1 MPPNNNPEIE
11 ILFSRYG
18 RKYKWLVTIGGL
30 IGSMTM
36 VLSATMVNVAIP
48 SIMGAFG
55 IGQHIA
61 QWAATSFLATM
72 VASQLLNNWMIEAF
86 GQKLVFCTALSI
98 FSLGAFVCASS
109 LNIEMLVAGRILQ
122 GFSAGIIQP
131 LVLAT
136 IITVFPANR
145 RGFAVGMYGMG
156 VTLAPSFGPW
166 IGGLAIDA
174 LTWRHIFLVVLP
186 LVFIALCFGLAFMPS
201 KKLNKT
207 TPDFDWVGYTLVA
220 LAILFFISVIGN
232 GQRWGWNSDWT
243 LLFLLA
249 ALASSS
255 AFIYSQLKS
264 RNPILD
270 PTLFLNS
277 QFTSAMLIA
286 FAFGAGNFATNY
298 AIPLFVQTIQGYTPT
313 RAGLVLVPAGILL
326 VSLIPLSGRLSDYIP
341 SYQPIILGC
350 MIFATAA
357 FLMSS
362 ADVNTPYWSMA
373 AYALMSRGAIG
384 LVMPNMGKVAM
395 SSTTTDKLNK
405 AAGTYIFIR
414 QLGGATGVAVTSVVI
429 EMQTAYHVD
438 QIISSQTSS
447 NSSSRSVLQSIMELL
462 KIEGIA
468 ADSQMSGALQYLGE
482 IVYYQGRA
490 FGFQDSFLLISF
502 VFCIAIIPA
511 LLLGKAARK

>member
-1 MPPNNNPEIE
+1 
-11 ILFSRYG
+11 
-18 RKYKWLVTIGGL
+18 
-30 IGSMTM
+30 
-36 VLSATMVNVAIP
+36 
-48 SIMGAFG
+48 
-55 IGQHIA
+55 
-61 QWAATSFLATM
+61 
-72 VASQLLNNWMIEAF
+72 
-86 GQKLVFCTALSI
+86 
-98 FSLGAFVCASS
+98 
-109 LNIEMLVAGRILQ
+109 
-122 GFSAGIIQP
+122 
-131 LVLAT
+131 
-136 IITVFPANR
+136 
-145 RGFAVGMYGMG
+145 
-156 VTLAPSFGPW
+156 
-166 IGGLAIDA
+166 
-174 LTWRHIFLVVLP
+174 
-186 LVFIALCFGLAFMPS
+186 
-201 KKLNKT
+201 
-207 TPDFDWVGYTLVA
+207 
-220 LAILFFISVIGN
+220 
-232 GQRWGWNSDWT
+232 
-243 LLFLLA
+243 
-249 ALASSS
+249 
-255 AFIYSQLKS
+255 
-264 RNPILD
+264 
-270 PTLFLNS
+270 
-277 QFTSAMLIA
+277 
-286 FAFGAGNFATNY
+286 
-298 AIPLFVQTIQGYTPT
+298 
-313 RAGLVLVPAGILL
+313 
-326 VSLIPLSGRLSDYIP
+326 
-341 SYQPIILGC
+341 

-405 AAGTYIFIR
+405 AAGTYNFIR